1 MTDLPDGQPHSAP
14 DDLWCPFPSLTNP
27 HAEEADRQSLAW
39 LAHHRLLD
47 GRLRQSDRIGRQR
60 SGHLAARTNPE
71 VSAGMLRLLS
81 DWYVWLFAF
90 DDGYCE
96 DREHGHRPGPLART
110 TALLARVIDPDPP
123 GARMSDDGLSGPA
136 GAYARALREIRDR
149 VAAQAS
155 PSQLFRWE
163 CTVRE
168 YLSAQVWE
176 AANREAGTVPGPSE
190 YVAVRRHAGA
200 TYTCLALVDIAA
212 GHEVPAAE
220 ADGPSLRRLRD
231 LTANLVSWDNDLYS
245 HAKETAGGQGRHN
258 LVEVLA
264 RHHRCSP
271 AEARRS
277 AVAMRD
283 AEMRAFI
290 ELSRTV
296 RADGGEAASAY
307 ARSLGL
313 WLRGHIDWSRGS
325 SRFDVPAPTAR
336 P

>member
-1 MTDLPDGQPHSAP
+1 MTDLPGGQPSSTP

-27 HAEEADRQSLAW
+27 HAEQADQQSLAW
-39 LAHHRLLD
+39 LARHGLLD
-47 GRLRQSDRIGRQR
+47 GQLRQSARIGRQR

-71 VSAGMLRLLS
+71 VSAEMLRLLS

-96 DREHGHRPGPLART
+96 DRERGSRPGPLART
-110 TALLARVIDPDPP
+110 TALLARAIDPEPP
-123 GARMSDDGLSGPA
+123 GGEVSGPV
-136 GAYARALREIRDR
+136 GAYTTALREIRNR

-163 CTVRE
+163 CTVRD

-176 AANREAGTVPGPSE
+176 AANREAGAVPGLSE
-190 YVAVRRHAGA
+190 YVAMRRHAGA
-200 TYTCLALVDIAA
+200 TYTCLALIDIAA
-212 GHEVPAAE
+212 GYELPAAE
-220 ADGPSLRRLRD
+220 ADGPTLRRLRD

-245 HAKETAGGQGRHN
+245 HAKEAAGGQGRHY

-264 RHHRCSP
+264 RHHRCTP
-271 AEARRS
+271 AEARQ
-277 AVAMRD
+277 AAGAMRD
-283 AEMRAFI
+283 AKMRAFV

-296 RADGGEAASAY
+296 HANGSDAASAY

-313 WLRGHIDWSRGS
+313 WLRGHIDWSRGT
-325 SRFDVPAPTAR
+325 SRFDVPTAPEAR
-336 P
+336 H